1 MTLFQKLEKIAL
13 DKNVSLAEIRDC
25 IGKHYFYDIK
35 SGGKNIPVFE
45 MEKLFKLLKADNK
58 EKIWLYGLE
67 DNSEK
72 TDLSTGVIC

>member
-35 SGGKNIPVFE
+35 SE
-45 MEKLFKLLKADNK
+45 R
-58 EKIWLYGLE
+58 GLAG
-67 DNSEK
+67 S
-72 TDLSTGVIC
+72 GVIC